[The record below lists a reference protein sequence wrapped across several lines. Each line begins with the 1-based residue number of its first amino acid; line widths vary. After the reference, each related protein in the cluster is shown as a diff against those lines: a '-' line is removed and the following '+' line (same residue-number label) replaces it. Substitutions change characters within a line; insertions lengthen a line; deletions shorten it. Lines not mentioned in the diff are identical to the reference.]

1 MNKKTF
7 FSALMLVGF
16 FLGQAT
22 MHKRFSKNTQTSNT
36 FEIVQNTY
44 FGPTHPVPNEE
55 QLVKVQILVKDSPQA
70 SGPQIESVVFNGQS
84 IPLKPRDIFGKRG
97 EASFQLMPGKYRFS
111 WTTNQNKYV
120 WPRNSSHQEEL
131 IISPRDLWI
140 QILIEGDSA
149 SIR

>member
-1 MNKKTF
+1 
-7 FSALMLVGF
+7 MLVGF
-16 FLGQAT
+16 FLSQASIYK
-22 MHKRFSKNTQTSNT
+22 HFSKIIQNNNE
-36 FEIVQNTY
+36 FEIAQNTY
-44 FGPTHPVPNEE
+44 FGPTHPGPNEE
-55 QLVKVQILVKDSPQA
+55 QLVKVQVLVKDSPQA
-70 SGPQIESVVFNGQS
+70 SGPQIESVVFNGQT

-120 WPRNSSHQEEL
+120 WPRNSSHQEEVL
-131 IISPRDLWI
+131 ISSRDLWI